1 MNNQKDIERR
11 NYAFPVTVTVEDE
24 KRTVEGYALLFDTAS
39 DGLSF
44 VEIIERGALEGVIE
58 RSNVFALLNHDAD
71 RGILARSKNGVG
83 SLSLE
88 VDDKGLKYRFEAPKT
103 ALGDELLEYLR
114 RGEISESSFAF
125 TVAPG
130 GETWE
135 LVDEKNDVWKRTIH
149 QIKRLYD
156 VSPVFDAA
164 YSATS
169 VNLRGKEQV
178 ESEMLAARN
187 RAEAHKDEM
196 NTYYS
201 NLTVY

>member
-1 MNNQKDIERR
+1 MNDQKDIERR
-11 NYAFPVTVTVEDE
+11 NYAFPVTVTGEDE

-58 RSNVFALLNHDAD
+58 QSNVFALLNHDAD

-125 TVAPG
+125 TV
-130 GETWE
+130 ESDTWKY
-135 LVDEKNDVWKRTIH
+135 DDDGACYRYIH
-149 QIKRLYD
+149 KIKRLYD

-164 YSATS
+164 YSAAK
-169 VNLRGKEQV
+169 VNLRGKERLDEELQI
-178 ESEMLAARN
+178 ARN

-201 NLTVY
+201 KLTVY

>member
-1 MNNQKDIERR
+1 MENKIERR
-11 NYAFPVTVTVEDE
+11 NYTFPVTVTGDEDN
-24 KRTVEGYALLFDTAS
+24 RSVEGYALLFDTPS

-44 VEIIERGALEGVIE
+44 VEVIERGALDGVIE
-58 RSNVFALLNHDAD
+58 KSNVFALLNHDAS

-114 RGEISESSFAF
+114 RGEICESSFAF
-125 TVAPG
+125 TVE

-135 LVDEKNDVWKRTIH
+135 MQKDETWKRTIH
-149 QIKRLYD
+149 KFNLLYD

-169 VNLRGKEQV
+169 VNLRGKE
-178 ESEMLAARN
+178 A
-187 RAEAHKDEM
+187 AEASITKARQEAEQKRQQLDE
-196 NTYYS
+196 YYS
-201 NLTVY
+201 KINKSINI

>member
-11 NYAFPVTVTVEDE
+11 NYAFPVTVTGDEE

-58 RSNVFALLNHDAD
+58 QSNVFALLNHDAD

-83 SLSLE
+83 SLYLE

-125 TVAPG
+125 TVES
-130 GETWE
+130 ETWKVKE
-135 LVDEKNDVWKRTIH
+135 DDTWERTIH
-149 QIKRLYD
+149 KIKRLYD

-196 NTYYS
+196 NKYYS

>member
-11 NYAFPVTVTVEDE
+11 NYAFPVTVTGEDE

-58 RSNVFALLNHDAD
+58 QSNVFALLNHDAD

-83 SLSLE
+83 SLYLE
-88 VDDKGLKYRFEAPKT
+88 VDDKGLKYRFEAPKS

-125 TVAPG
+125 TV
-130 GETWE
+130 ESDTWKY
-135 LVDEKNDVWKRTIH
+135 DDDGACYRTIH
-149 QIKRLYD
+149 KIKRLYD

-164 YSATS
+164 YSAAK
-169 VNLRGKEQV
+169 VNLRGKERLDEELQTAQKRAQ
-178 ESEMLAARN
+178 EHKNEMD
-187 RAEAHKDEM
+187 K
-196 NTYYS
+196 YYS
-201 NLTVY
+201 DLTVY

>member
-11 NYAFPVTVTVEDE
+11 NYAFPVTVTGEDE

-58 RSNVFALLNHDAD
+58 QSNVFALLNHDAD

-83 SLSLE
+83 SLYLE

-125 TVAPG
+125 TV
-130 GETWE
+130 ESDTWKY
-135 LVDEKNDVWKRTIH
+135 DDDGACYRTIH
-149 QIKRLYD
+149 KIKRLYD

-164 YSATS
+164 YSAAK
-169 VNLRGKEQV
+169 VNLRGKERLDEELQTAQKRAQ
-178 ESEMLAARN
+178 EHKNEMD
-187 RAEAHKDEM
+187 K
-196 NTYYS
+196 YYS